1 MKKVFALVLT
11 LVMALSMVACGGG
24 SEETPKEESGKAPVA
39 EQDDGK
45 LVIWTNL
52 TAESQTKVLQEQFDA
67 VAKEMGVEIE
77 MVTVAFGDMYT
88 KLAAAMESGDTP
100 DIMHTTEGGSAYLY
114 AQDLLCEMDDV
125 IDEIGRDDFV
135 ESYLRSITD
144 GGVAWG
150 VPDWALHT
158 SVWYRKDLFAEKGI
172 KVPTNWDELMVAAE
186 KLNIDSNNDGNTD
199 IYGFAV
205 PMAAVQLAAQS
216 YYEFLFTDGVYTFD
230 PATGAYNFGN
240 EKEHATEVLDY
251 MIELYKKAS
260 PPSATEWSW
269 SENRNALVEGS
280 VAMVL
285 DMGAVIGLAQ
295 TNNPDMV
302 ENLGCFDLPGKD
314 GNKQASFGGGY
325 YFVASNQG
333 SEEKIAQAKEFITR
347 LYTPER
353 AAGRALSRPMF
364 AYPSVYSAFDL
375 YKADPSVAQF
385 QDEIDNIFDAFE
397 NNTWYRYGME
407 AGLSQMA
414 SQIEAT
420 TFFGEAIQ
428 AVALDMQSS
437 ADAVDYIDAQLQE
450 QLAVIGE

>member
-1 MKKVFALVLT
+1 MKKVFALLLA
-11 LVMALSMVACGGG
+11 LVMSLSLVACGGG
-24 SEETPKEESGKAPVA
+24 SDTTEDTSSDTTTTSE
-39 EQDDGK
+39 DDGK

-114 AQDLLCEMDDV
+114 AQDLLAEMDDV
-125 IDEIGRDDFV
+125 IDAIGRDDFV

-144 GGVAWG
+144 DGVAWG

-172 KVPTNWDELMVAAE
+172 EVPTNWEELTAAAE
-186 KLNIDSNNDGNTD
+186 ALNIDENNDGNTD

-230 PATGAYNFGN
+230 PATGEYNFGS

-251 MIELYKKAS
+251 MIDLYKKAS
-260 PPSATEWSW
+260 PPSSTEWSW

-314 GNKQASFGGGY
+314 GDKQASFGGGY

-333 SEEKIAQAKEFITR
+333 SDAKIALAKEFITK

-353 AAGRALSRPMF
+353 AAQRALSRPMF
-364 AYPSVYSAFDL
+364 AYPSVYSAFDI

-428 AVALDMQSS
+428 AVALDMQTS
-437 ADAVDYIDAQLQE
+437 AEAVDYIDAQLQE
-450 QLAVIGE
+450 QLAIIGE